1 MNKEEYL
8 KSLIRETANTVNLL
22 SNPRKWEREC
32 WVCQK
37 FLESLEFN
45 ISDEDF
51 IKPEKDPPDV
61 IFKFKEANF
70 EVMTILDD
78 NRELHK
84 EWKEKLEDYKNV
96 KFINELLKPYTPADK
111 IERANFVRIITN
123 GPNDKESKYKK
134 RNINISNIDLLIY
147 FNLKNSF
154 LDESA
159 ARKPINELHN
169 KKWRSISIF
178 DNQNS
183 YVLKANEKA
192 PTFLKNIAIL
202 S

>member
-1 MNKEEYL
+1 MNKDEYL
-8 KSLIRETANTVNLL
+8 KSLIEETVNTVNLL
-22 SNPRKWEREC
+22 SNQRKWEREC

-45 ISDEDF
+45 ISDKDF
-51 IKPEKDPPDV
+51 IKPEKEPPDV
-61 IFKFKEANF
+61 IFKLEANF
-70 EVMTILDD
+70 EVVTMLDD

-96 KFINELLKPYTPADK
+96 KFIEDLISPYTPPDK
-111 IERANFVRIITN
+111 IKQENFVRVITN
-123 GPNDKESKYKK
+123 ATDDKESKYKR
-134 RNINISNIDLLIY
+134 RNIDISNIDLLIY

-154 LDESA
+154 LDEST
-159 ARKPINELHN
+159 ARKPINELHG
-169 KKWRSISIF
+169 KRWRSISIF
-178 DNQNS
+178 DNQTS
-183 YVLKANEKA
+183 YVLKASEKA